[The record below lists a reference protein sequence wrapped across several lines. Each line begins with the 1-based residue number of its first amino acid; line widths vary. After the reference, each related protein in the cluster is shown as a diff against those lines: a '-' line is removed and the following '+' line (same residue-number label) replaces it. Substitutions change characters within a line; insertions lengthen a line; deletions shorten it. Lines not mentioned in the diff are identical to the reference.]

1 MGALLLFSLGKI
13 CYNNERRKEGIM
25 DKLSRE
31 EVLHVA
37 HLARISLN
45 EEEIE
50 KFRVQL
56 KVLMDDI
63 DKIKEVKD
71 YDDEMMYTP
80 IDDNTRLRDDE
91 VGEMLKAK
99 EAISNAPAK
108 NGSFIEVP
116 VMINE

>member
-1 MGALLLFSLGKI
+1 
-13 CYNNERRKEGIM
+13 M

-37 HLARISLN
+37 HLARISLT

-50 KFRVQL
+50 KFRGEL

-63 DKIKEVKD
+63 DKIKDVKD
-71 YDDEMMYTP
+71 FDDEMMYTP
-80 IDDNTRLRDDE
+80 INDNTKLRDDV
-91 VGEMLKAK
+91 VGDMLSAK
-99 EAISNAPAK
+99 DATINAPKK

>member
-1 MGALLLFSLGKI
+1 
-13 CYNNERRKEGIM
+13 M

-37 HLARISLN
+37 HLARISLT

-50 KFRVQL
+50 KFRGGI

-63 DKIKEVKD
+63 DKIKDVKD
-71 YDDEMMYTP
+71 FDDEMMYTP
-80 IDDNTRLRDDE
+80 IEENTRLREDV
-91 VGEMLKAK
+91 VGDMLSAK
-99 EAISNAPAK
+99 EATINAPKK

>member
-1 MGALLLFSLGKI
+1 
-13 CYNNERRKEGIM
+13 M

-37 HLARISLN
+37 HLARISLTD
-45 EEEIE
+45 EEIE
-50 KFRVQL
+50 KYRGDL

-71 YDDEMMYTP
+71 FDSEMMYTP
-80 IDDNTRLRDDE
+80 INSNTRLRDDVIGDMLSANE
-91 VGEMLKAK
+91 VM
-99 EAISNAPAK
+99 INAPKK

>member
-1 MGALLLFSLGKI
+1 
-13 CYNNERRKEGIM
+13 M
-25 DKLSRE
+25 DRLSRE

-37 HLARISLN
+37 HLARISLTD
-45 EEEIE
+45 EEIE

-71 YDDEMMYTP
+71 FDDEMMYTP
-80 IDDNTRLRDDE
+80 IEEATRLREDE
-91 VGEMLKAK
+91 VGSMLSAK
-99 EAISNAPAK
+99 EATINAPKK

>member
-1 MGALLLFSLGKI
+1 
-13 CYNNERRKEGIM
+13 M

-37 HLARISLN
+37 HLARISLT

-50 KFRVQL
+50 KFRGDL

-63 DKIKEVKD
+63 DKIKDVKD
-71 YDDEMMYTP
+71 FDDEMMYTP
-80 IDDNTRLRDDE
+80 IEENTRLRDDV
-91 VGEMLKAK
+91 VGDILSAK
-99 EAISNAPAK
+99 EATINAPKK

>member
-1 MGALLLFSLGKI
+1 
-13 CYNNERRKEGIM
+13 M
-25 DKLSRE
+25 DKLSKE

-37 HLARISLN
+37 YLARISLT

-50 KFRVQL
+50 KFRGDL

-63 DKIKEVKD
+63 DKIKDVKD
-71 YDDEMMYTP
+71 FDDEMMYTP
-80 IDDNTRLRDDE
+80 IEENTRLRDDV
-91 VGEMLKAK
+91 VGEMLNAK
-99 EAISNAPAK
+99 EATINAPKK